1 MTATLWDEFVAGSGR
16 DAALIASAL
25 HATTDPAELGGL
37 AHVAFRIGLSCLGIG
52 AEPIGKL
59 ALAIERAFDRVKAL
73 DPSARKALDEAV
85 ATLHAAFV
93 QLANPDKSGA
103 RVEDLPLAER
113 TTALDAAVPLKT
125 APAAPTRF
133 IPPVQPVPAVGSGP
147 VAAPTGF
154 VWTPNV
160 EDDMVEL
167 FFDEATERIEAL
179 AGKLVE
185 IERRPDDG
193 ELLRDV
199 FRDLHTVKG
208 SSAMVGL
215 KPVND
220 LAHAAEDLVGQI
232 RDAGRAVDGAVIDA
246 LLAALDGL
254 REMLD
259 RARQRTPI
267 TYDPAPVIA
276 RLRNPNAAVAVVQRA
291 APAAASV
298 PVAADHAERARPTI
312 RVDFEKLDRLLNLVG
327 ELVLGRDELRGA
339 VASLS
344 SVTAE
349 LATDRGVAR
358 RVAIVRDGN
367 GASHGANAGNGA
379 IDALGEE
386 LSRVERVLGEVTGD
400 LDRGTDRL
408 DAISGELREQVMRL
422 RMVPVAGVFRKH
434 VRTVRDLAGN
444 LGKRAR
450 LELVGDET
458 ELDKLL
464 VEALDEPLMHLV
476 RNAVDHGLEPADARA
491 AAGKP
496 AEGVIKLSAA
506 HRGNQV
512 EIRVTD
518 DGRGLDP
525 GKLKA
530 RAIERGLITD
540 DEAEAMDDRA
550 ARELIFRPGFSTAA
564 TVSEV
569 SGRGVGMDIVRQAIV
584 SRLKGTIDVEST
596 PGQGSA
602 FVLKLPLT
610 LAIIQVVV
618 ARAGGET
625 FAIPLDVVQR
635 VLSVKPAEIEL
646 VGDREVVV
654 VRGKHVPLIR
664 LDAVLELDAGTDGD
678 LQLVLVEQ
686 GGQSY
691 ALVCEHLLGKR
702 EIVIKSLGKLLAN
715 VPCVAG
721 ATLLGERVAL
731 ILDVPAIIRR
741 ALEQPAGPRRATV
754 RTATASSAHV
764 LLVED
769 SDIVRE
775 SLRRIL
781 VDAGY
786 IVTVAIDGQHGLE
799 LARSRRFDL
808 ISTDVVMPRMDGY
821 ELTRTLRA
829 MPEYANTPIVMVT
842 SMGERIDRVRG
853 FDAGVDEYITKP
865 HDRAQLVRVVRKLL
879 GGGGGGGSDD
889 ARGDGDGA

>member
-1 MTATLWDEFVAGSGR
+1 MTASLWDEFVAGAGR
-16 DAALIASAL
+16 DAALL
-25 HATTDPAELGGL
+25 ATTIGDPAAQTAALG
-37 AHVAFRIGLSCLGIG
+37 HVAFRIALSCHGIG

-59 ALAIERAFDRVKAL
+59 ALAIERGFDRAGAL
-73 DPSARKALDEAV
+73 DDPQRRLLDEAI

-103 RVEDLPLAER
+103 RVEDLPLGER
-113 TTALDAAVPLKT
+113 SQALEAAVASLT
-125 APAAPTRF
+125 AAPV
-133 IPPVQPVPAVGSGP
+133 IAGPIQPPKFVPPRSDDSGATP
-147 VAAPTGF
+147 IAGF

-167 FFDEATERIEAL
+167 FFDEATERLEAL

-185 IERRPDDG
+185 IERRPDDAD
-193 ELLRDV
+193 LLRDV

-215 KPVND
+215 RPVND

-232 RDAGRAVDGAVIDA
+232 RDAGRAVDGPVIDA

-254 REMLD
+254 REMLE
-259 RARQRTPI
+259 RARGRSPI
-267 TYDPAPVIA
+267 VYDPTAVIA
-276 RLRNPNAAVAVVQRA
+276 RLRNPGA
-291 APAAASV
+291 
-298 PVAADHAERARPTI
+298 PVAAAVKPAQQAAPSAATDHAKAGQPTI

-339 VASLS
+339 VSSLG

-349 LATDRGVAR
+349 LAADRGVAR
-358 RVAIVRDGN
+358 RVASARSSSGGTLARGLDHL
-367 GASHGANAGNGA
+367 S
-379 IDALGEE
+379 EE
-386 LSRVERVLGEVTGD
+386 LSRVERVLGEVTVD
-400 LDRGTDRL
+400 LDHGTDRL

-434 VRTVRDLAGN
+434 VRTVRDLAGT

-450 LELVGDET
+450 LEMIGDET

-476 RNAVDHGLEPADARA
+476 RNSVDHGLEPVDARI

-496 AEGVIKLSAA
+496 EEGVVTLSAA

-512 EIRVTD
+512 EIRVSD

-525 GKLKA
+525 GKLKTKA
-530 RAIERGLITD
+530 MERGLIT
-540 DEAEAMDDRA
+540 EAEVETIGDRE
-550 ARELIFRPGFSTAA
+550 ARELIFRAGFSTAA
-564 TVSEV
+564 SVSEV

-584 SRLKGTIDVEST
+584 TKLKGTIEVEST
-596 PGQGSA
+596 TGQGSA

-610 LAIIQVVV
+610 LAIIQVLV

-625 FAIPLDVVQR
+625 FAIPLDIVQR
-635 VLSVKPAEIEL
+635 VLAATSKDIEL

-664 LDAVLELDAGTDGD
+664 LDAVLELEPGGEAE

-702 EIVIKSLGKLLAN
+702 EIVIKSLGKLLTN

-721 ATLLGERVAL
+721 ATLLGDRVAL
-731 ILDVPAIIRR
+731 ILDVPAVIRR
-741 ALEQPAGPRRATV
+741 ALDRPVGPRRVAK
-754 RTATASSAHV
+754 RTAGASSSHV

-781 VDAGY
+781 VDSGY
-786 IVTVAIDGQHGLE
+786 IVTVAIDGAHGLE
-799 LARSRRFDL
+799 LAKTRRFDL
-808 ISTDVVMPRMDGY
+808 VSTDVVMPRMDGY
-821 ELTRTLRA
+821 ELTRALRA
-829 MPEYANTPIVMVT
+829 MPEYAEIPIVMVT

-865 HDRAQLVRVVRKLL
+865 HDRTQLVRVVRKLL
-879 GGGGGGGSDD
+879 GHAAADKEDGS
-889 ARGDGDGA
+889 